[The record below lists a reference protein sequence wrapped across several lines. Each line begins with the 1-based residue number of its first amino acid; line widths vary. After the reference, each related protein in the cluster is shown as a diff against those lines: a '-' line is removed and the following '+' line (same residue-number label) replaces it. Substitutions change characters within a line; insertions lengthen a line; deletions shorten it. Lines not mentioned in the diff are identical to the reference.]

1 MRSLYSEFGELFGAN
16 DTRSSSEDNRAD
28 SQEGRGIGG
37 GNAFIQQWGWVANIQ
52 RVAEEKHTTTDEVE
66 MMSAREFLYWL
77 TYAIAKS
84 NEQQR
89 QQEEWRRKH

>member
-1 MRSLYSEFGELFGAN
+1 
-16 DTRSSSEDNRAD
+16 
-28 SQEGRGIGG
+28 
-37 GNAFIQQWGWVANIQ
+37 
-52 RVAEEKHTTTDEVE
+52 VE